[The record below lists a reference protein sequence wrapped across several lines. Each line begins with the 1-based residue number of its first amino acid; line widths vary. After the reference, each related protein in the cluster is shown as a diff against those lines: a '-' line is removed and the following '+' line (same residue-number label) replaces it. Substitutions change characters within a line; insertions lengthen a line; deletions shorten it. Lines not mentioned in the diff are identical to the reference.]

1 MTGADKKTKVG
12 EIGRFAAQRGLQHR
26 ARLAQVDT
34 EVPGNVGIA
43 DLSPH
48 LLE

>member
-1 MTGADKKTKVG
+1 MTGADEKTKVG
-12 EIGRFAAQRGLQHR
+12 EVSRFAAQSGLQHR

-34 EVPGNVGIA
+34 EVPGNGGMA
-43 DLSPH
+43 DPSPH